1 MVSIWIDE
9 KNGIT
14 SYKLVENDF
23 DIVHNLLEEIR
34 WFDGCSWIEKDCS
47 QFDNDDITFSKLRN
61 PTP

>member
-1 MVSIWIDE
+1 MIFFLSFELFYRISHLKPLVSTWIDE

-34 WFDGCSWIEKDCS
+34 
-47 QFDNDDITFSKLRN
+47 
-61 PTP
+61 